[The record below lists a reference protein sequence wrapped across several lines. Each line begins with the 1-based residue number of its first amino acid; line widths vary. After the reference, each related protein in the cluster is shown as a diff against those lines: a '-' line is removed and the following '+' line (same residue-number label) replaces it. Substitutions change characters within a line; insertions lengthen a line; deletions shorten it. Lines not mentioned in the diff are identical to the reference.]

1 MSIASA
7 ADADGGTR
15 APDEALPRHAPS
27 PAAQRRGTSIV
38 DCDVHPLVSGIDRL
52 LPHLEPRWRR
62 RFDGRDVVA
71 SSPFSAAR
79 YWHPLGILRR
89 DAQPPDG
96 GLPGTDPEHLIA
108 HHADAHGLA
117 SLVLLSL
124 QAGALASWVN
134 VDEAAA
140 LASAYNRFFV
150 EEWLPRDPRFNL
162 AIVVSPHDPEQAALE
177 IERHARTERVVGVF
191 LPLVDRLMGH
201 RFYDPIYAA
210 ATRHELPILMHGS
223 GAEGMFPGA
232 PATAGGVPST
242 YVERYVGMP
251 QIAQA
256 SVASLVFEG
265 AFERFP
271 RLRISFVEWGFSWL
285 APLLWRMDKAW
296 RGLRVE
302 TPWVRKPPSEYV
314 FEHLRFTTE
323 PLDEPSEVR
332 HLHELLEMIQ
342 AERTLMFSTDY
353 PHWDNDTPAFV
364 LGKMPAKIRDRVAAE
379 NARELFGQ
387 RLAGSFA

>member
-1 MSIASA
+1 MS
-7 ADADGGTR
+7 T
-15 APDEALPRHAPS
+15 P
-27 PAAQRRGTSIV
+27 IV
-38 DCDVHPLVSGIDRL
+38 DCDVHPLVTGIDRL
-52 LPHLEPRWRR
+52 LPHLESSWRR

-89 DAQPPDG
+89 DAEPPEG
-96 GLPGTDPEHLIA
+96 GPAGSDPDHLIS
-108 HHADAHGLA
+108 HHADPHGIA
-117 SLVLLSL
+117 SMVLLSL

-134 VDEAAA
+134 IDEAAA
-140 LASAYNRFFV
+140 LASAYNRFFAA
-150 EEWLPRDPRFNL
+150 EWLPRDPRFNL
-162 AIVVSPHDPEQAALE
+162 VIVVSPHDPIQAAEE
-177 IERHARTERVVGVF
+177 IDRWADAERVIGVF

-201 RFYDPIYAA
+201 RFYDPIYTAA
-210 ATRHELPILMHGS
+210 ARVGLPIIVHGS

-256 SVASLVFEG
+256 NLSSLVFEG
-265 AFERFP
+265 VFERFP
-271 RLRISFVEWGFSWL
+271 RLQVAFVEWGFSWV

-296 RGLRVE
+296 KGLRVE

-314 FEHLRFTTE
+314 RDHVRFTTE
-323 PLDEPSEVR
+323 PLDEPEDGA
-332 HLHELLEMIQ
+332 HLHQMMDMIS
-342 AERTLMFSTDY
+342 AEKTLMFSTDY

-364 LGKMPAKIRDRVAAE
+364 LGKLPSALRDRVAGQT
-379 NARELFGQ
+379 ARELFGD
-387 RLAGSFA
+387 RLSGTW